1 MNRLKNRM
9 ADAVD
14 LALKRVTWN
23 YKTAIPM
30 YYPKHNSGSL
40 LLPLALMDEGRVD
53 LALVVERQ
61 PSGAYQG
68 QTILT
73 LDMAYT
79 DSRLVA
85 RPDSDW
91 LRTDDIHN
99 SAPDLAE
106 V

>member
-1 MNRLKNRM
+1 
-9 ADAVD
+9 
-14 LALKRVTWN
+14 
-23 YKTAIPM
+23 
-30 YYPKHNSGSL
+30 
-40 LLPLALMDEGRVD
+40 MDEGRVD